1 MQKNRRSIIKD
12 YCLTME
18 KSSKQHFLSN
28 EVQQFDEIFRK
39 YRMRYILFAK
49 SYVKDEVVAEDIV
62 MDALMSFWE
71 KRHEKNDIDNLYAYI
86 LTIVKNRSLNYLEHQ
101 QTVMMTRE
109 RIVNHELRELNFR
122 ISTLQ
127 ACEPEELFS
136 AEILEI
142 LEKSLKILPEQS
154 RRIFTLSRIDNKN
167 HKEIAE
173 IFGISTKS
181 VEFHITRVLKKLRIA
196 LKDYMPLFIFLL

>member
-1 MQKNRRSIIKD
+1 
-12 YCLTME
+12 ME

-49 SYVKDEVVAEDIV
+49 SYVKDEFVAEDIV

-136 AEILEI
+136 KEIMDI
-142 LEKSLKILPEQS
+142 LEKTLEKLPEQS
-154 RRIFTLSRIDNKN
+154 RQIFTLSRIDNKS

-173 IFGISTKS
+173 LLGISTKT
-181 VEFHITRVLKKLRIA
+181 VEFHITKVLKELRVTM
-196 LKDYMPLFIFLL
+196 KDYLPILILLLRL